1 MAEEVNKPEPQA
13 TAASTPSISSAEVDK
28 EKTVPKSTTLDLDL
42 DRVGETEGYVLDE
55 AQLKEKLGLAPDVA
69 LKKSKGGVV
78 LIPQPT
84 EDPEDPLNWS
94 RWKKTLI
101 LLVIAVNACTADYS
115 AATGASALIPQAQEW
130 HISPNTVNHA
140 TAGYALPGVTKRILS

>member
-1 MAEEVNKPEPQA
+1 MDEEVNKPEPHA
-13 TAASTPSISSAEVDK
+13 TAASTQSISSAEADK
-28 EKTVPKSTTLDLDL
+28 EKREVPKSTTIDL

-55 AQLKEKLGLAPDVA
+55 AQLKNKLGLAPDVA

-84 EDPEDPLNWS
+84 EDSEDPLNWP
-94 RWKKTLI
+94 RWKKSLI

-115 AATGASALIPQAQEW
+115 AATGASALIPQAEEW
-130 HISPNTVNHA
+130 RISPNTVNHA
-140 TAGYALPGVTKRILS
+140 TAG